1 MLQIYYHS
9 NYINKLISLIL
20 NKLNA
25 LKYGNNTE
33 IMKTW
38 FSMKCRTKK
47 YFLQG
52 LKFIF

>member
-25 LKYGNNTE
+25 LKYGNNNYE
-33 IMKTW
+33 NLVFYEM
-38 FSMKCRTKK
+38 SD
-47 YFLQG
+47 
-52 LKFIF
+52 